1 MTEPI
6 LRDVFPNWAEGEG
19 IFDKIMELTEMPW
32 SDDDTVDSTTLDL
45 AYFGNYAGS
54 RFCAPVVKH
63 LLEDGVLSDS
73 ARETLARIIV
83 AKYKIPWS
91 RLWLTNELSYSPIN
105 NYDMTETR
113 NLSRNITHREV
124 EDTDVT
130 HTGTDTLQHG
140 KIETTQH
147 GKTTEELDSKY
158 GFNTQDDGA
167 RPSDL
172 AEVTEGGSTTQT
184 NSGSDIN
191 TKNLS
196 DSTDSTVDKTGA
208 EQEAE
213 TTHKIGN
220 IGVTTNQKLIQ
231 EERSLW
237 IWNYF
242 NQVFKDITTELTLCV
257 FDPCRV

>member
-1 MTEPI
+1 M
-6 LRDVFPNWAEGEG
+6 
-19 IFDKIMELTEMPW
+19 
-32 SDDDTVDSTTLDL
+32 
-45 AYFGNYAGS
+45 
-54 RFCAPVVKH
+54 
-63 LLEDGVLSDS
+63 
-73 ARETLARIIV
+73 
-83 AKYKIPWS
+83 
-91 RLWLTNELSYSPIN
+91 
-105 NYDMTETR
+105 
-113 NLSRNITHREV
+113 
-124 EDTDVT
+124 

-172 AEVTEGGSTTQT
+172 VEVTEGGTTTQT
-184 NSGSDIN
+184 NSGSDVN

-196 DSTDSTVDKTGA
+196 DSTDSTVNKTGA

-242 NQVFKDITTELTLCV
+242 NQVFKDITAELTLYV
-257 FDPCRV
+257 FDPCRA

>member
-1 MTEPI
+1 MSEPI
-6 LRDVFPNWAEGEG
+6 LRDVFPDWASGDG
-19 IFDKIMELTEMPW
+19 IFDKIMELGEMPW
-32 SDDDTVDSTTLDL
+32 EDDTSIDSETLDL

-54 RFCAPVVKH
+54 RFCSPVVKY
-63 LLEDGVLSDS
+63 LLEDGVLTDS
-73 ARETLARIIV
+73 SREKLAKIII
-83 AKYKIPWS
+83 AKYKIPWD

-113 NLSRNITHREV
+113 TLAKNGTHHEV
-124 EDTDVT
+124 EDTDVR

-158 GFNTQDDGA
+158 GFNTQDEEA

-172 AEVTEGGSTTQT
+172 AEVTEGGTTTLT
-184 NSGSDIN
+184 NSGSDID
-191 TKNLS
+191 TKNLT
-196 DSTDSTVDKTGA
+196 DATDSTVDKTVA

-220 IGVTTNQKLIQ
+220 IGVTTNQKLVQ
-231 EERSLW
+231 EERNLW

-242 NQVFKDITTELTLCV
+242 NQVFKDITNELTLCV
-257 FDPCRV
+257 YDPCRV